1 MKRPHHALKE
11 FLRSK
16 FGDSI
21 AEFGPALFIVLMF
34 LFFPMLN
41 LISMGV
47 YYGLGMVLNYNQVHE
62 AALLP
67 AAEAESN
74 SGPVKKSIPD
84 QWQAG
89 MGQFAKLNGKP
100 ETKITYR
107 AGIERQAVGAG
118 QNDTTD
124 KIVMVQTTIKCNPF
138 LPLPLP
144 PSMVNIPGVNGPFT
158 FTLTSEALME
168 NPDNAGSTVALAED
182 DTKGTVGPLATTGV
196 AAGADDTKL
205 AIPSST
211 GRPGGLRHG
220 WLWWLGGRP
229 YLPPQQPIPPDSVAG
244 GER

>member
-67 AAEAESN
+67 AAEANSN

-100 ETKITYR
+100 ETSITYR
-107 AGIERQAVGAG
+107 TGVAGLASDGA
-118 QNDTTD
+118 QKDSTD

-138 LPLPLP
+138 LPIPLP
-144 PSMVNIPGVNGPFT
+144 IANIPGVNGPFT
-158 FTLTSEALME
+158 FTLASEALME
-168 NPDNAGSTVALAED
+168 NPDYAGSAVAIADDDGKESVGSLTRPTVGASDD
-182 DTKGTVGPLATTGV
+182 DTKPPIAP
-196 AAGADDTKL
+196 
-205 AIPSST
+205 IS
-211 GRPGGLRHG
+211 GRGGLG
-220 WLWWLGGRP
+220 WLGG
-229 YLPPQQPIPPDSVAG
+229 LG
-244 GER
+244 GCNAR

>member
-11 FLRSK
+11 FLRNK

-67 AAEAESN
+67 AAEADSN
-74 SGPVKKSIPD
+74 SGPVKKSIPE

-89 MGQFAKLNGKP
+89 MGQFAKLAGKP
-100 ETKITYR
+100 ETNITYR
-107 AGIERQAVGAG
+107 AGIAEPGSSTG
-118 QNDTTD
+118 PEESTD

-144 PSMVNIPGVNGPFT
+144 INIPGVNGPFT
-158 FTLTSEALME
+158 FILASEALME
-168 NPDNAGSTVALAED
+168 NPDNAGSTVATADD
-182 DTKGTVGPLATTGV
+182 DTKGPVGSSTTTAV
-196 AAGADDTKL
+196 AATDDDTKPP
-205 AIPSST
+205 IPPST
-211 GRPGGLRHG
+211 GRPGG
-220 WLWWLGGRP
+220 WWNPRRWRWWWWEQDQPSLQP
-229 YLPPQQPIPPDSVAG
+229 PIPPDSVAG
-244 GER
+244 GGG

>member
-1 MKRPHHALKE
+1 MKRHHHALKE
-11 FLRSK
+11 FLRNK

-67 AAEAESN
+67 AVEANSN
-74 SGPVKKSIPD
+74 SGPVKKSIPE

-100 ETKITYR
+100 ETNITYR
-107 AGIERQAVGAG
+107 AGIAEPGSDAV
-118 QNDTTD
+118 QKDSTD

-144 PSMVNIPGVNGPFT
+144 IANIPGVNSPFT
-158 FTLTSEALME
+158 FTLASEALME
-168 NPDNAGSTVALAED
+168 NPDNAGSTVAIADD
-182 DTKGTVGPLATTGV
+182 DTKGTVGSLTTTAV
-196 AAGADDTKL
+196 GASDDDTKP
-205 AIPSST
+205 AIPPLT
-211 GRPGGLRHG
+211 GRHG
-220 WLWWLGGRP
+220 WLGGLGGC
-229 YLPPQQPIPPDSVAG
+229 SV
-244 GER
+244 R

>member
-11 FLRSK
+11 FLRNK

-67 AAEAESN
+67 AAEANSN
-74 SGPVKKSIPD
+74 TGPVKKSIPE

-100 ETKITYR
+100 ETNITYR
-107 AGIERQAVGAG
+107 TGMSGPGGGAG
-118 QNDTTD
+118 QNETTD

-138 LPLPLP
+138 LPIPLP
-144 PSMVNIPGVNGPFT
+144 IANIPGVNGPFT
-158 FTLTSEALME
+158 FTLASEALME
-168 NPDNAGSTVALAED
+168 NPDYAGSAVAIADDDDKLTVGSLTRPTVGASDD
-182 DTKGTVGPLATTGV
+182 DTKPPIAP
-196 AAGADDTKL
+196 
-205 AIPSST
+205 IT
-211 GRPGGLRHG
+211 GRGGLGWPGGL
-220 WLWWLGGRP
+220 GGCSAR
-229 YLPPQQPIPPDSVAG
+229 
-244 GER
+244 